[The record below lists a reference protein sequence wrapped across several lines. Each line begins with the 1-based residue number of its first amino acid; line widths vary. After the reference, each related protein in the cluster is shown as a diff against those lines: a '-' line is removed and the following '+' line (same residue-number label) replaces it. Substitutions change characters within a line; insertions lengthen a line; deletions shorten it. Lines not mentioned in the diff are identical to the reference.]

1 MEPNTNT
8 SPQNVAAAARQTS
21 PHHCRTAR
29 RSESGMDG
37 KLRGI
42 KEGGGISSM
51 KTPDVIG
58 ALKEQRRAQSKLWRW
73 KC

>member
-1 MEPNTNT
+1 
-8 SPQNVAAAARQTS
+8 
-21 PHHCRTAR
+21 
-29 RSESGMDG
+29 MDG

>member
-1 MEPNTNT
+1 
-8 SPQNVAAAARQTS
+8 
-21 PHHCRTAR
+21 
-29 RSESGMDG
+29 MDG

-42 KEGGGISSM
+42 KEGGGINSSM

-73 KC
+73 KCS